1 MLYLCTHKEQY
12 LLGLKIKIYKMKKS
26 QQEKLYNYM
35 RREGRITA
43 QVARTKFGTKNLRAR
58 IYELRANGWNI
69 LSEKNM
75 KNPSSVVYRVLKAA
89 N

>member
-1 MLYLCTHKEQY
+1 
-12 LLGLKIKIYKMKKS
+12 MKKT

-43 QVARTKFGTKNLRAR
+43 KVAENKFGTKNLRAR
-58 IYELRANGWNI
+58 ISELRQNGWQI
-69 LSEKNM
+69 LSERNV
-75 KNPSSVVYRVLKAA
+75 KNPASVVYRVLKAA